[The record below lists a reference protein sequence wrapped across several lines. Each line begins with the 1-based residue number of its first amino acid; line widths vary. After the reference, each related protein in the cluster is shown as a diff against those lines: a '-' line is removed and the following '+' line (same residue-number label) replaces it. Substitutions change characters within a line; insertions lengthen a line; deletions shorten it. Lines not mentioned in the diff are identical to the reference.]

1 VHHVAGRDRE
11 LFAIDLDD
19 ELSEMIDRLRES
31 NNDVTGAFHAN
42 QLAQRH
48 QRAPI
53 LLAQRRLTLDAVDQ
67 RTSGFE
73 FLQHDVEQ
81 RRRSDRDARLGAHAG
96 RHDVR
101 GSFVREIHADPHD
114 HGQTFVN
121 GHDLGEEP
129 AIFASPTIRSFGHFS
144 AGRTPHRRTRAARAA
159 SATQATTSWS

>member
-1 VHHVAGRDRE
+1 
-11 LFAIDLDD
+11 
-19 ELSEMIDRLRES
+19 MIDRLRES

-96 RHDVR
+96 RHNVR

-114 HGQTFVN
+114 DRQSFV
-121 GHDLGEEP
+121 
-129 AIFASPTIRSFGHFS
+129 RSFGHFS